1 MNNVFQGS
9 TRTSSAVV
17 LQKKVV
23 FARKNFYQA
32 DTLHKRSIDLKDDSE
47 KNPHHLDYGKPYFG
61 PFLDNPNFLRVS
73 PRK

>member
-1 MNNVFQGS
+1 MG
-9 TRTSSAVV
+9 
-17 LQKKVV
+17 
-23 FARKNFYQA
+23 KNFYQA